1 MKWRALE
8 ISPALAPAWL
18 GQRPVFIPIDE
29 AEEARVVE
37 REGERI
43 FGFDLDEAIATL
55 ECEGWADEM
64 RSPTQRLPF
73 PYDRLP
79 WPLRGLGALA
89 LFAPRRLVRP
99 RHQPAWPIA
108 PALDVLRFLRGD
120 SKHSLWG
127 DATWG
132 FSLTCDVDSP
142 AGWRRALDV
151 AKAAEGSGHRATFFV
166 VGEVLLGDPGIA
178 RELIA
183 RGHEIASHDTR
194 HDNRLLTLE
203 ERALSARLARAKDII
218 APFDGVGFRSPSL
231 LRSPELFRLLSEHF
245 EYDSSVCDTDL
256 EVARGVTSVRPYTIA
271 GIAELP
277 ITLPMDSSLRFTLH
291 SKARIAELW
300 REKCAWIRALRGL
313 AT

>member
-108 PALDVLRFLRGD
+108 PALDVLRFSAAIPSTPSGETQP
-120 SKHSLWG
+120 G
-127 DATWG
+127 A
-132 FSLTCDVDSP
+132 FPSP
-142 AGWRRALDV
+142 VMWTPWVAESPGRR
-151 AKAAEGSGHRATFFV
+151 
-166 VGEVLLGDPGIA
+166 
-178 RELIA
+178 
-183 RGHEIASHDTR
+183 
-194 HDNRLLTLE
+194 
-203 ERALSARLARAKDII
+203 
-218 APFDGVGFRSPSL
+218 
-231 LRSPELFRLLSEHF
+231 
-245 EYDSSVCDTDL
+245 
-256 EVARGVTSVRPYTIA
+256 
-271 GIAELP
+271 
-277 ITLPMDSSLRFTLH
+277 
-291 SKARIAELW
+291 
-300 REKCAWIRALRGL
+300 
-313 AT
+313 